1 MFRFVGPPV
10 ELPKIEQ
17 KNPKG
22 GKRYYLCDGEKYP
35 SVTRVT
41 GSLPSKKQG
50 LKEWR
55 ERVGDDKADY
65 IMNTAS
71 SRGTRMHD
79 IAERFLRGEDHTKTD
94 KGERVKPDSLEMFNV
109 MKGQLIENI
118 TDIYG
123 LEERLFSHHLG
134 LAGTVD
140 CIAEWDG
147 VTSVID
153 FKSSRKLK
161 KWEWISDYFMQSCA
175 YSIMWEE
182 LTGMPVDSLVVLVS
196 VEPLPGDAELNIR
209 RWTPE
214 YANEQQKKVQVFR
227 EKRDTWAE
235 PLLAL
240 IDNYKKGD

>member
-10 ELPKIEQ
+10 EIVPLERETINGTRHYVVGDK
-17 KNPKG
+17 
-22 GKRYYLCDGEKYP
+22 YYP
-35 SVTRVT
+35 SVTSVT
-41 GSLPSKKQG
+41 GSISSKKEG
-50 LKEWR
+50 LAKWR
-55 ERVGDDKADY
+55 ERIGDDKADY
-65 IMNTAS
+65 IMETAA
-71 SRGTRMHD
+71 SRGTGMHD

-182 LTGMPVDSLVVLVS
+182 LTGMPVDSLVILVS
-196 VEPLPGDAELNIR
+196 VEPLPGDTELNIR